1 MTRPLLFGLL
11 AAIAVGAFA
20 VPAGNDQPLIV
31 RVVTIGDRTG
41 PAFYST
47 IEEGYRFI
55 ASPSLLAASRTA
67 TQSLSD
73 DAVTADTKEM
83 VTAEVETPPVQ

>member
-11 AAIAVGAFA
+11 AATAVAAFA

-31 RVVTIGDRTG
+31 RVVTIGDKTG

-47 IEEGYRFI
+47 SEEGYRFI
-55 ASPSLLAASRTA
+55 ASPSLLAARRTA